1 MKISRKTI
9 CRVVLA
15 VIVVN
20 LGFYHLISYY
30 QQLNPRLL
38 QFSSRG
44 LEALFYYELGFY
56 RKASEAWRVHYGLTY
71 NMQLIEITKKSLNDQ
86 IEENPSNLEND
97 LWLADLYFFLSDYS
111 NARMTYQ
118 KALARNRNGHDAKV
132 GLAATLLMEER
143 YQESQEVFEDLL
155 NHGTKEKNITTFLNF
170 LVSLDKIEKAN
181 ILDQR
186 DSYLALI
193 GAYRYLAVLDGRKI
207 NKVIAFSDRAISKN
221 KHLDLAF
228 FSKGVVYAKQ
238 NNIDLAL
245 EQFSKALKANPVN
258 AEAYKR
264 MAHTYGE
271 MGNLEKELQ
280 CYKKAVEVQEKNPLY
295 AFHLGDV
302 LMKKYGD
309 FRQAHFYL
317 QKAYRLNPDNYQY
330 AFHYANCSQILGRFE
345 DALEV
350 YDQMIQ
356 TSPKAPD
363 GYMLKGHCLLKM
375 KKYGQAIQ
383 SYSQAQAIRP
393 LDFSAARNLALA
405 HAELKDFE
413 SAIVHNEYALRI
425 RPQDVDTLY
434 LLQSLYRRQGRFEE
448 AYTAVRE
455 ILKIQPGHAGAQR
468 VLSYL
473 EANRK
478 KRVSS

>member
-118 KALARNRNGHDAKV
+118 KALVRNRNGHDAKV

-143 YQESQEVFEDLL
+143 YQESHEVFEDLL
-155 NHGTKEKNITTFLNF
+155 NHGTKERNITTFLNF

-181 ILDQR
+181 VLDQR